1 MTRNSRTQRNATR
14 PSAAPAASKE
24 NDSVSGARGKTAARP
39 TAWPPLALHTV
50 AIQRKCAAC
59 GRSASGNCPECEQE
73 GLRLQRQ
80 AEPGEAR
87 VTAMLVED
95 DAALVAAGQIRKGEF
110 LAQVRSAVCE
120 VVDGVFAGTGRNAID
135 CSYVARVFPVL
146 ENRSAAALES
156 ILRRFGP
163 DLGPSASATD
173 YIPFILDRVRLTAM
187 EWLITGDV
195 TGLPAGLPKVTNRQP
210 AAAAETMF
218 DAAETEV
225 APVQFDAERGGAA
238 SANPRGVQRALG
250 AGVALDGGVSGRMSA
265 AFGRD
270 FSGVRVH
277 TDGHAGGLSRQL
289 HARAFTVGDHVAFAP
304 GQYRPGTIEGDALI
318 AHELAHVLQQ
328 GRGLAGSG
336 AEVALERDADRSAAS
351 VVAKL
356 WTGEGTGSAPQL
368 HAGLSL
374 QRCCPD
380 DAPKTKEDA
389 GVADADVED
398 AGVEDA
404 GVEDAATQDAA
415 PVEKGPE
422 TKDGCLIFGDKS
434 QMQVHKKVWAAKIA
448 GMKLGDVVNW
458 IVGTAAP
465 PADAK
470 KEAETQMIC
479 MIKAMGIKDA
489 ESVIVGKKGEFG
501 YRGFKSQKG
510 IWGGKFGGTATSKFG
525 AITKNARKKC
535 PSLPA
540 ADTKWDMGTKSHHTC
555 WTETLSSD
563 EKQREILRTSS
574 APGISRHHWGTDVD
588 LFSTEPEPFA
598 KKGATHFDR
607 YQWLST
613 HAAEYG
619 FIQSFTATSA
629 KALAGTTD
637 EKLGYLEERW
647 HWSYWPIA
655 QALLE
660 FAKANESQVESALN
674 TQWGTDAQY
683 SYIKSNWKEFVFNV
697 NQAP

>member
-1 MTRNSRTQRNATR
+1 MPRNSQSQRTAAR
-14 PSAAPAASKE
+14 PSAAPPAP
-24 NDSVSGARGKTAARP
+24 GK
-39 TAWPPLALHTV
+39 V

-59 GRSASGNCPECEQE
+59 DRSGSGSCPACEQE
-73 GLRLQRQ
+73 RLGLQRQ

-87 VTAMLVED
+87 VTAMLAED
-95 DAALVAAGQIRKGEF
+95 GAEYVAAGQIRKGEF
-110 LAQVRSAVCE
+110 LAQVRAAVCD

-135 CSYVARVFPVL
+135 CSYVAKVFPVL
-146 ENRSAAALES
+146 ENRSAASLES
-156 ILRRFGP
+156 MLRRFGP

-173 YIPFILDRVRLTAM
+173 YVPHILDRVRLTAL
-187 EWLITGDV
+187 EWLITGEV
-195 TGLPAGLPKVTNRQP
+195 TGLPAGLPKATNRQP

-218 DAAETEV
+218 DAAETE
-225 APVQFDAERGGAA
+225 AEPVQFDAEKGGAA

-250 AGVALDGGVSGRMSA
+250 AGMALDGGISGRMSA

-304 GQYRPGTIEGDALI
+304 GQYRPGTLEGDALI

-328 GRGLAGSG
+328 SRGLAGGG

-356 WTGEGTGSAPQL
+356 WTGEGSGSAPHL

-389 GVADADVED
+389 GVDDAD
-398 AGVEDA
+398 VEDA

-434 QMQVHKKVWAAKIA
+434 QMQVHKKAWAAKIA

-470 KEAETQMIC
+470 KESETQMIC
-479 MIKAMGIKDA
+479 MIHAMGIKDA

-510 IWGGKFGGTATSKFG
+510 IWSGKFSGKATSTFG
-525 AITKNARKKC
+525 AITQNARKQC

-540 ADTKWDMGTKSHHTC
+540 SDKEWNMGTKSHKQC
-555 WTETLSSD
+555 WTKTLSD
-563 EKQREILRTSS
+563 NEKQREILRTSS

-588 LFSTEPEPFA
+588 LFSTSPEHFE

-660 FAKANESQVESALN
+660 FAKANETQVETALN
-674 TQWGTDAQY
+674 AQWGTDAQY